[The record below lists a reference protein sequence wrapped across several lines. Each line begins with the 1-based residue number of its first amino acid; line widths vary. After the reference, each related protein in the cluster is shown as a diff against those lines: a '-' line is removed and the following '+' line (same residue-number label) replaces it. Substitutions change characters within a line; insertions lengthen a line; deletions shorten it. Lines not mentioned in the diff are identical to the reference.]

1 MSSRSKKLEEN
12 MESLNEEDENEHAR
26 LMKEQ
31 EDYEIQSMNK
41 MPRHDD
47 SEYARMIE
55 MSENL
60 GRGDAKMEDLEISD
74 DEEEKQPHNNRKDS
88 KERYQR
94 SDRDE
99 EEDGDEVED
108 DSQKSPGNQKSAFTS
123 NSNLHKKQ
131 AFPTSS
137 FLKRTAFTRDSESHD
152 KYQTPQRYP
161 DPALSVKS
169 PSPSSRAHFTLR
181 QDSNERF
188 RQEVVQQVKVR
199 VEELQSRMKSK
210 SDMFY
215 VMRHMC
221 KKWSCL
227 NRLRWV
233 SFSRIR
239 WLPDSVHEG
248 YSNWD
253 KKGMLASL
261 YLDRARL

>member
-1 MSSRSKKLEEN
+1 MSSRSKPLEES
-12 MESLNEEDENEHAR
+12 MEGLHEEDENEHTR

-31 EDYEIQSMNK
+31 EEYEIQSMSK

-60 GRGDAKMEDLEISD
+60 GRGDTKMEDLEISD

-88 KERYQR
+88 KGRYQR
-94 SDRDE
+94 SDHDE
-99 EEDGDEVED
+99 EEDGDEAED
-108 DSQKSPGNQKSAFTS
+108 DSQKFPNNRKSAFTS

-137 FLKRTAFTRDSESHD
+137 FLKRTAFTKDSESHD

-169 PSPSSRAHFTLR
+169 PSPSSRADFPLR
-181 QDSNERF
+181 QDSKERF

-221 KKWSCL
+221 KKRSCL

-233 SFSRIR
+233 SPSRIR
-239 WLPDSVHEG
+239 WLPYSVHEG

-253 KKGMLASL
+253 KKGMFATLD
-261 YLDRARL
+261 LDRARL